1 MATQSKLSSRLVQI
15 FVQEVVCF
23 TCWDTFSLL
32 INAPTS
38 SSPLWQPPMNPSS
51 ISPLSRLCE
60 GPDSRRTAVPPPG
73 RDQDEWRGRATRREV
88 NDQWGAERRVR
99 ERVGRKTAVTDR
111 NKKKK
116 IKWRPRGCLSGEL
129 ATAKRGGVKARACR
143 KSLFNYLWIIY

>member
-15 FVQEVVCF
+15 FVQEVVRF

-60 GPDSRRTAVPPPG
+60 GPDSRRTAIPPPG

-116 IKWRPRGCLSGEL
+116 IKWRPRGCLASYSKERRGHK
-129 ATAKRGGVKARACR
+129 AKAPACR
-143 KSLFNYLWIIY
+143 KSLFNYLLIIY